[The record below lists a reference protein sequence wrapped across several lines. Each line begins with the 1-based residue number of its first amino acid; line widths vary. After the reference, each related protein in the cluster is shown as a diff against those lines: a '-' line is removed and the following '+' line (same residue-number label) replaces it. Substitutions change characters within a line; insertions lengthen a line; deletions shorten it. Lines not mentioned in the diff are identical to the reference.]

1 MLQSMG
7 SQRVG
12 HDRATEQQQLPTSNL
27 LTLSPSSCLENLP
40 TLDTAV
46 CCQLAGST
54 SGYPLSVAAVKRKK
68 RGMSFFSFPFLRKK
82 KIKRTV
88 SQPEHS

>member
-40 TLDTAV
+40 TLDMAV
-46 CCQLAGST
+46 CCQLAGPT

-68 RGMSFFSFPFLRKK
+68 KRNEFFFFPFHQNKDDK
-82 KIKRTV
+82 EN
-88 SQPEHS
+88 SEPA

>member
-12 HDRATEQQQLPTSNL
+12 HDWATEQQQLPTSNL
-27 LTLSPSSCLENLP
+27 LTLSLSSCLENLP

-68 RGMSFFSFPFLRKK
+68 RYYIIVDCIPYIVCF
-82 KIKRTV
+82 ITV
-88 SQPEHS
+88 IH

>member
-12 HDRATEQQQLPTSNL
+12 HDWATEQQQLPTSNL

-40 TLDTAV
+40 TLDMAV
-46 CCQLAGST
+46 CCQLAGPT

-68 RGMSFFSFPFLRKK
+68 KRNEFFFFPFPQKK
-82 KIKRTV
+82 EDKEN
-88 SQPEHS
+88 SEPA

>member
-12 HDRATEQQQLPTSNL
+12 HNWETEQQLPTSNL
-27 LTLSPSSCLENLP
+27 LTLSPSCCLENLP

-46 CCQLAGST
+46 CGQLAGST
-54 SGYPLSVAAVKRKK
+54 SGYPLVSVAAVKRKK
-68 RGMSFFSFPFLRKK
+68 NRNEVFFFPFPENKEDKK
-82 KIKRTV
+82 N
-88 SQPEHS
+88 SEPA